1 MKKYTPA
8 GLTLSIR
15 IAVSAEKDF
24 WVVYISSQTSES
36 GYSKIRKISVS
47 AMDGVLVGRQERIH
61 SGVLIWG
68 ICGLVCATSKEL
80 LAVVV

>member
-15 IAVSAEKDF
+15 IAMSTVKDL
-24 WVVYISSQTSES
+24 WVAYTVHRQVS

-47 AMDGVLVGRQERIH
+47 AMDGVLVGRQEQIH
-61 SGVLIWG
+61 SGVLSW
-68 ICGLVCATSKEL
+68 
-80 LAVVV
+80 